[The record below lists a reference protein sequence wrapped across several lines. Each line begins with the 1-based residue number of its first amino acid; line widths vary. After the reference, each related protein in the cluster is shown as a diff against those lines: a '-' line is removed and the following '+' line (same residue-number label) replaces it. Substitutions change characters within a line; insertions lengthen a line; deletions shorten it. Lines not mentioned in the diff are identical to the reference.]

1 MRIKVKTSTN
11 RCRAPRQPALDNMK
25 AFTWTYLD
33 LVSVH
38 ESPSILLENLENS
51 DDLDDLTLTPSNC
64 DT

>member
-11 RCRAPRQPALDNMK
+11 RCRAPMQPALDNMK

-33 LVSVH
+33 LPSVH